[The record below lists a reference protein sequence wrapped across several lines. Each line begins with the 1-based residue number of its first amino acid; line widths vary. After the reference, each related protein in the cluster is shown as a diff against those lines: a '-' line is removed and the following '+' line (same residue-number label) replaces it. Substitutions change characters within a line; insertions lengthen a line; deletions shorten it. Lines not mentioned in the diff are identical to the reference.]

1 MKMSR
6 AGVRAL
12 MAGAVAVLALLASG
26 RAARADCGRS
36 AANEARPVYR
46 DVERNP
52 PATLAESRAADFR
65 LSQYRV
71 MPCPD
76 EPWPRREAD
85 YHVFIAWRNA
95 LGARD
100 QARFYDQ
107 TYPDPRCAPVGRARE
122 REQLV
127 VAYQDAFTRAYA
139 FAKASPDA
147 LHVADFIRREGRA
160 VGLAL
165 PPPWTFRFIERPVS
179 QQPETVRA
187 HLPRGV
193 LCPV

>member
-1 MKMSR
+1 MSR

-12 MAGAVAVLALLASG
+12 TACAVVGVAVLVSG

-46 DVERNP
+46 EAEENP
-52 PATLAESRAADFR
+52 PATLAQSRAADYR
-65 LSQYRV
+65 LGQYPV

-76 EPWPRREAD
+76 DASRARDAD
-85 YHVFIAWRNA
+85 YLVFGAWRSA

-100 QARFYDQ
+100 QARFYGE

-127 VAYQDAFTRAYA
+127 VAYDGAFRRVYA
-139 FAKASPDA
+139 GVKASPDA
-147 LHVADFIRREGRA
+147 LHVADLIRREGRKI
-160 VGLAL
+160 GLTL
-165 PPPWTFRFIERPVS
+165 PPPWTVNNVDRPIS
-179 QQPETVRA
+179 QDPMTVRA

-193 LCPV
+193 LCGL